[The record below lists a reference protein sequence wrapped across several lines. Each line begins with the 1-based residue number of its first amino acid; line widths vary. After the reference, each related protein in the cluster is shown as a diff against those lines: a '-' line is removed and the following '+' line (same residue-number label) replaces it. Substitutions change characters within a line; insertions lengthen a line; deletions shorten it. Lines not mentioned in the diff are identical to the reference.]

1 MCLAIPLT
9 WFEINDGFSK
19 ATSNYKIIYRIVYK
33 IDADVKNILNKLTF
47 SRQQDRF
54 GLVFPMLLK
63 TNGATHHNIIKELL
77 PAYIHW

>member
-19 ATSNYKIIYRIVYK
+19 ATNNYKIIYRIVYK

-47 SRQQDRF
+47 SR
-54 GLVFPMLLK
+54 
-63 TNGATHHNIIKELL
+63 ATG
-77 PAYIHW
+77 